1 MTDQGTRIR
10 RRVDSK
16 PGVHFNALVREL
28 DLAPGQV
35 QYHLRNLLADDRVVR
50 EQLYGKTHY
59 YPPEYDDRERAALAL
74 LRRETVRDLLLTLL
88 ERERARPADL
98 ADSLGIARSTLE
110 WHVGHLQEQDL
121 VEKRRDDR
129 NRVTLVPVRP
139 EETKRLLAAVEPSL
153 PQRMV
158 DRFTRLFDDL
168 LAE

>member
-16 PGVHFNALVREL
+16 PGVHFNALVRGL

-35 QYHLRNLLADDRVVR
+35 QYHLRGLLADDRVVR

-59 YPPEYDDRERAALAL
+59 YPPEYDDWERAALAL

-98 ADSLGIARSTLE
+98 AEELDVARSTVE

-129 NRVTLVPVRP
+129 NRVTLVPTHPQR
-139 EETKRLLAAVEPSL
+139 TTRLLAAIEPSL
-153 PQRMV
+153 PERMV
-158 DRFTRLFDDL
+158 DRFTRLVDDL